1 MPRTYGKRGVA
12 ACTCNLSCPVVRR
25 QTEYHK
31 LKKSI
36 SLVNATY
43 SLTSTCLSLPCLL
56 GLQSFLCGGRGVIC
70 WPSPP
75 HRQDMVSL
83 LVVLGLA
90 LLTGLALNLDIHL
103 PLPSQSWDEECS
115 TTPRPPHKDLKTRR
129 RHSGVECQFDG
140 CDFRLCYPLKQAGT
154 VKNLALLLQP
164 ILFRENTG
172 GRLSVNVWLNYSPI
186 SQSTTAV
193 FYHGIFNAWTHMGC
207 LSNLRLKLL
216 PASIP
221 QPRGP
226 QESQMIREHTQILT
240 LGSWV

>member
-1 MPRTYGKRGVA
+1 M
-12 ACTCNLSCPVVRR
+12 
-25 QTEYHK
+25 
-31 LKKSI
+31 
-36 SLVNATY
+36 
-43 SLTSTCLSLPCLL
+43 

-75 HRQDMVSL
+75 PPPRYGFSIGCPGTRFVDRAGL
-83 LVVLGLA
+83 ELGY
-90 LLTGLALNLDIHL
+90 
-103 PLPSQSWDEECS
+103 PSSQSWDEECS

-172 GRLSVNVWLNYSPI
+172 GRLSVNVWLNYPPI